1 MKTNIL
7 NKFIGVLVFFLI
19 TDVYARG
26 ESTYIT
32 SIPAENQFVL
42 SNSAKGSTP
51 LVISSEDFP
60 GVITA
65 LKNLKTDIGKV
76 TGREPEIKY
85 TNKLDVK
92 EAVIVGT
99 IGKSPIIDQLIKN
112 KKIDIKNIEGKWES
126 FLIQTVDSPFPGVE
140 RALIIAGSDKRGT
153 IYGIYDVSK
162 NIGVS
167 PWYYWADVPVVKQ
180 ESLFVKNGRYVTN
193 SPKVKY
199 RGIFLNDEAP
209 ALTSWSR
216 ETYGGFNSKF
226 YKNVFELLLRLKA
239 NYLWPAMWGNAFYD
253 DDPNNGILA
262 NEMGIVM
269 GTSHHE
275 PMAMA
280 QQDWHRYTER
290 NKLSKVWDYT
300 KNADNLQKSWKF
312 GIERSKDWEKVVT
325 VGMRGDGDAAM
336 GEGTN
341 ITLLEQIVKDQR
353 RIIEEVTGQ
362 KADKTPQVWALYKEV
377 QDYYDH
383 EMRVPDDV
391 TLLLCD
397 DNWGNV
403 RKLPEVNAKPRK
415 GGYGMYYHFDYVG
428 APRNSKWVNISPIQR
443 IWEQMNLSY
452 THGVQELWIV
462 NVGDLKPMEYPI
474 SFFLDMAWDPAK
486 FNAQNLLTHTE
497 NWCAEQFGQSYA
509 KEAAN
514 IINLY
519 SKYNRRVTPE
529 MLNDKTYSL
538 ENYNEFE
545 RVTTDYRSLAL
556 AALRL
561 YYIIPSKYKDAFDE
575 LVLYPVNACSN
586 LYEMYYAVAKNK
598 FYAKTKDVQSNI
610 WADKVQE
617 CYKMDSVLA
626 FYYNHVIANGKWNHM
641 MDQMHIGYTS
651 WQEPRKRKMPDIV
664 YIPTDNQNAK
674 TGKVF
679 IEKDGYVSI
688 EAENFSRSGNSDRIN
703 WQVIPYLGKT
713 KSAITTIPQNVYPK
727 ENEHIYVEYDIDFVN
742 TGEFEVNLLFS
753 PTLNFNA
760 NKGLRYEISIDG
772 AVPQQINLN
781 GHYKG
786 ELGRWQAD
794 QIINSVSRHRIE
806 SVGKH
811 TLRFSVKEPGL
822 VLQKIMINTGGL
834 KPSYL
839 GAPESEISTNQILAN
854 DLIQ

>member
-1 MKTNIL
+1 MKNRIL
-7 NKFIGVLVFFLI
+7 YKIFSVLMLLLSF
-19 TDVYARG
+19 DAYAVG
-26 ESTYIT
+26 EPTYVT
-32 SIPAENQFVL
+32 TTAAENQFVL

-51 LVISSEDFP
+51 LVISSEDYP

-85 TNKLDVK
+85 TNKPDVK
-92 EAVIVGT
+92 EIVVVGT
-99 IGKSPIIDQLIKN
+99 IGKSPIIDLLIKN
-112 KKIDIKNIEGKWES
+112 KKLDVKNISGKWES
-126 FLIQTVDSPFPGVE
+126 FVIQTIDSPLPGIE
-140 RALIIAGSDKRGT
+140 KALVIAGSDKRGT
-153 IYGIYDVSK
+153 IYGIYDLSRS
-162 NIGVS
+162 IGVS
-167 PWYYWADVPVVKQ
+167 PWYYWADVPVAKH
-180 ESLFVKNGRYVTN
+180 ESLLVKNGRYVTD

-209 ALTSWSR
+209 ALSGWSR
-216 ETYGGFNSKF
+216 ETFGGFNSKF
-226 YKNVFELLLRLKA
+226 YEKVFELLLRLKA

-253 DDPNNGILA
+253 DDPANGVLA

-290 NKLSKVWDYT
+290 NKLSKVWDYA
-300 KNADNLQKSWKF
+300 KNADALKESWKF
-312 GIERSKDWEKVVT
+312 GIERSKNWDKVVT
-325 VGMRGDGDAAM
+325 VGMRGDGDEAM

-353 RIIEEVTGQ
+353 KIIEDVTGQ
-362 KADKTPQVWALYKEV
+362 KAEKTPQVWALYKEV

-383 EMRVPDDV
+383 GMRVPDDV
-391 TLLLCD
+391 TLLFCD

-403 RKLPEVNAKPRK
+403 RKLPDVNAKPRK

-443 IWEQMNLSY
+443 VWEQMNLSY
-452 THGVQELWIV
+452 THGVQELWVV

-474 SFFLDMAWDPAK
+474 SFFLDMAWDPSK

-497 NWCAEQFGQSYA
+497 DWCAEQFGQPYA
-509 KEAAN
+509 KEAAL

-519 SKYNRRVTPE
+519 TKYNRRVTPE
-529 MLNDKTYSL
+529 TLNDRTYSL

-545 RVTTDYRSLAL
+545 NVTADYRNLAL
-556 AALRL
+556 DALRL
-561 YYIIPSKYKDAFDE
+561 YYTLPNKYKNTFDQ

-598 FYAKTKDVQSNI
+598 FYAKTKDVQANI

-617 CYKMDSVLA
+617 CYTRDSLLT
-626 FYYNHVIANGKWNHM
+626 YNYNHVISDGKWNHM
-641 MDQMHIGYTS
+641 MDQIHIGYAS
-651 WQEPRKRKMPDIV
+651 WQEPRKRKMPDVV
-664 YIPTDNQNAK
+664 YVSADSQNTNAE
-674 TGKVF
+674 KVF
-679 IEKDGYVSI
+679 VESDGYVSI
-688 EAENFSRSGNSDRIN
+688 EAEHFNRAVNSDRIS

-713 KSAITTIPQNVYPK
+713 KSTITTTPQNVYPK
-727 ENEHIYVEYDIDFVN
+727 ENEHIYVEYDIEFAN
-742 TGEFEVNLLFS
+742 TGEFEVQLLFS

-760 NKGLRYEISIDG
+760 NKGLRYEIAFDD
-772 AVPQQINLN
+772 AAPQQINLN

-786 ELGRWQAD
+786 ELGRWQAEH
-794 QIINSVSRHRIE
+794 IIKSVTKHRIE

-822 VLQKIMINTGGL
+822 VLQKILINTGGL

-839 GAPESEISTNQILAN
+839 GAPESKISTQIEV
-854 DLIQ
+854 DK

>member
-1 MKTNIL
+1 MKHIL
-7 NKFIGVLVFFLI
+7 FRSCTILALFLAMD
-19 TDVYARG
+19 TYANAL
-26 ESTYIT
+26 SATYIST
-32 SIPAENQFVL
+32 TTGENQFVL

-51 LVISSEDFP
+51 LVISIEDYQ
-60 GVITA
+60 GAIIA

-76 TGREPEIKY
+76 TGREPEIEY
-85 TNKLDVK
+85 TDKPDAK
-92 EAVIVGT
+92 EVVIVGT

-112 KKIDIKNIEGKWES
+112 KKIDVKNISGKWES
-126 FLIQTVDSPFPGVE
+126 FVIQTVDFPLPGVE
-140 RALIIAGSDKRGT
+140 KALIIAGSDKRGT
-153 IYGIYDVSK
+153 IYGIYDLSE

-167 PWYYWADVPVVKQ
+167 PWYYWADVPVVKH
-180 ESLFVKNGRYVTN
+180 ESLFVRNGRYVTN

-209 ALTSWSR
+209 ALSGWSR
-216 ETYGGFNSKF
+216 ETFGGFNSKF
-226 YKNVFELLLRLKA
+226 YEKVFELLLRLKA

-253 DDPNNGILA
+253 DDPANGVLA

-300 KNADNLQKSWKF
+300 KNAEALKESWKF
-312 GIERSKDWEKVVT
+312 GIERSKNWEKVVT
-325 VGMRGDGDAAM
+325 VGMRGDGDEAM

-353 RIIEEVTGQ
+353 KIIEDVTGQ
-362 KADKTPQVWALYKEV
+362 KAEKTPQIWALYKEV

-383 EMRVPDDV
+383 GMRVPDDV
-391 TLLLCD
+391 TLLFCD

-403 RKLPEVNAKPRK
+403 RKLPDINTKSRK

-443 IWEQMNLSY
+443 VWEQMNLAY
-452 THGVQELWIV
+452 THGVQELWVV

-474 SFFLDMAWDPAK
+474 SFFLDMAWNPSK
-486 FNAQNLLTHTE
+486 FNANNLLTHTE
-497 NWCAEQFGQSYA
+497 DWCAEQFGQPYA
-509 KEAAN
+509 KETAR

-519 SKYNRRVTPE
+519 TKYNRRVTPE
-529 MLNDKTYSL
+529 MLNDRTYSL
-538 ENYNEFE
+538 EDYHEFE
-545 RVTTDYRSLAL
+545 NVTADYRNLAL
-556 AALRL
+556 DALRL
-561 YYIIPSKYKDAFDE
+561 YYIIPAEYKDAFDQ
-575 LVLYPVNACSN
+575 LILYPVNACSN

-598 FYAKTKDVQSNI
+598 FYAKLNDVQANV

-617 CYKMDSVLA
+617 CYQRDSVLT
-626 FYYNHVIANGKWNHM
+626 YCYNHVIADGKWNHM
-641 MDQMHIGYTS
+641 MDQIHIGYTS

-664 YIPTDNQNAK
+664 YVPTDNLNTK
-674 TGKVF
+674 TEKVF
-679 IEKDGYVSI
+679 VESDGYVSI
-688 EAENFSRSGNSDRIN
+688 EAEDFSRAVNSDRIS

-727 ENEHIYVEYDIDFVN
+727 ENEHIYVEYDI
-742 TGEFEVNLLFS
+742 EFESIGAFEVQLLFS

-760 NKGLRYEISIDG
+760 NKGLRYEIAFDG
-772 AVPQQINLN
+772 TVPQQINLN

-786 ELGRWQAD
+786 ELGCWQAEH
-794 QIINSVSRHRIE
+794 IIKSVTKHRIE
-806 SVGKH
+806 SAGKH
-811 TLRFSVKEPGL
+811 TLRFSVKEPGI
-822 VLQKIMINTGGL
+822 VLQKIVINTGGL

-839 GAPESEISTNQILAN
+839 GAPESKLSK
-854 DLIQ
+854 